1 VVAEAIKPPPPAK
14 VPPTPE
20 PPKPEQKVTPL
31 KSKTPPAEQSKPLDS
46 VTNQRHATK
55 SATPDTHSFENTM
68 DKLLSEMK
76 QDKPPT
82 HRYNPPRGGKKGGGG
97 ARTGD
102 ATSLLTT
109 GEMRQIG
116 AEVKRC
122 YSEDTAARNYA
133 TFAAVI
139 TVTIDAD
146 GVVRDAQLSP
156 NDLARA
162 DGDPAFRAFAERA
175 RQAVMDPSCAKLPVP
190 ATLLGKP
197 SQQLTFQ
204 FKP

>member
-14 VPPTPE
+14 VPPTKE
-20 PPKPEQKVTPL
+20 PPKPEQKQTPL
-31 KSKTPPAEQSKPLDS
+31 KSKTPPAEASKPLDS
-46 VTNQRHATK
+46 VTSQRHATK

-76 QDKPPT
+76 QTTPPK
-82 HRYNPPRGGKKGGGG
+82 HKYNPPRGGTKGGGG

-122 YSEDTAARNYA
+122 YAEDTAARDYA
-133 TFAAVI
+133 TFVAVI

-156 NDLARA
+156 DDRARSNR
-162 DGDPAFRAFAERA
+162 DPSFRAFAERA
-175 RQAVMDPSCAKLPVP
+175 EQAVMDPACAKLPVP
-190 ATLLGKP
+190 ANLLGKP